1 MSTQKKRG
9 FRKSEDS
16 FLDAFIKGAQPFG
29 LRDASLKYSE
39 QSRGGLEDDWHR
51 VGREIARAT
60 KRYSTER
67 GIVIKR
73 R

>member
-9 FRKSEDS
+9 FRKFEGS
-16 FLDAFIKGAQPFG
+16 FFDAFIKGAQPFG
-29 LRDASLKYSE
+29 LQDRTLKYSE
-39 QSRGGLEDDWHR
+39 QSRGGLEDDWNR
-51 VGREIARAT
+51 VGSDIAKAT

-67 GIVIKR
+67 GIGIKR

>member
-1 MSTQKKRG
+1 MSNQKKRG

-16 FLDAFIKGAQPFG
+16 FFDAFIKGAQPFG
-29 LRDASLKYSE
+29 SQTPNLKYSE

-51 VGREIARAT
+51 VGSDISRAT

-67 GIVIKR
+67 GIGIKR

>member
-1 MSTQKKRG
+1 MSSQKKRG

-16 FLDAFIKGAQPFG
+16 FFDAFIKGAQPFG
-29 LRDASLKYSE
+29 TQTPTLKYSE
-39 QSRGGLEDDWHR
+39 RSRGGLEDDWNC
-51 VGREIARAT
+51 VGSDIAKAT

-67 GIVIKR
+67 GLDKKR